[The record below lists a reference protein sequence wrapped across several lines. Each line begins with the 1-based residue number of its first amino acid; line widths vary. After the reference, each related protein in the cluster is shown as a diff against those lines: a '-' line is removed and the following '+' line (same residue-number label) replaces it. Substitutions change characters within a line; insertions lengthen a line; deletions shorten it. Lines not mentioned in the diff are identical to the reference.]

1 MKTPIQE
8 LIKQLED
15 LRDSIS
21 EDDAMYKGGVI
32 NSIRLAEAMIEK
44 GKSRKVSLEI
54 VGLYEFNDVYQ
65 VVDENTTVL
74 FQGSKLDCIKYIEN
88 K

>member
-21 EDDAMYKGGVI
+21 EDDAMYRGGVI
-32 NSIRLAEAMIEK
+32 NSIRLAEGMLEREREVFNGAM
-44 GKSRKVSLEI
+44 GSLESEI
-54 VGLYEFNDVYQ
+54 RTEFITRLCDLSR
-65 VVDENTTVL
+65 D
-74 FQGSKLDCIKYIEN
+74 K
-88 K
+88 

>member
-21 EDDAMYKGGVI
+21 EDDAMYRGGVI
-32 NSIRLAEAMIEK
+32 NSIRLAESMLEREEK
-44 GKSRKVSLEI
+44 EELKSEIIDALLDSIDSDNQVSITYFSILLDELLE
-54 VGLYEFNDVYQ
+54 Q
-65 VVDENTTVL
+65 
-74 FQGSKLDCIKYIEN
+74 
-88 K
+88 